1 MSEDFKNLTASQVS
15 AEVTRLNTVLD
26 RNGHNPAQL
35 TRRLANIQSDVN
47 ANRLAGSHTVT
58 DAAQANIAALITA
71 LVRSPGDF
79 FKVLGTG
86 DTTDNGLQA
95 AKGGVAPAADDLFYV
110 VDASTV
116 QYVGQV

>member
-1 MSEDFKNLTASQVS
+1 MSEDFKNLTAGQVS
-15 AEVTRLNTVLD
+15 AEITRLNTVLN
-26 RNGHNPAQL
+26 RKQHNPKQF
-35 TRRLANIQSDVN
+35 TQRIVNIQGDVN
-47 ANRLAGSHTVT
+47 TNRLAGTHTVT
-58 DAAQANIAALITA
+58 DSAQANIAALITA

-95 AKGGVAPAADDLFYV
+95 AKGGVAVVANDLFYV
-110 VDASTV
+110 VSASSV